1 MLTII
6 QSGVTSAVTM
16 GGTVLAAIFGTASG
30 EGTSGSWSTVQDV
43 IGLQIGMGVVGWV
56 IAKSKSLIWGF

>member
-16 GGTVLAAIFGTASG
+16 GGVVLGAIFGTAGG
-30 EGTSGSWSTVQDV
+30 EGTVGSWGAVQDV